1 MTCAPTCAK
10 GDGARVRGD
19 GYLLAFDFGL
29 QHIGVAVGQTI
40 TGTANPL
47 LTLPARNGTPD
58 WGECESLVA
67 QWQPVLLLIG
77 LPLNMDDS
85 ESDMSRSARRFARAL
100 GRTTGVDIVMVD
112 ERLTTFA
119 AKGIAAQ
126 TTTHDSHGIAAQLI
140 AETWLNQRR

>member
-1 MTCAPTCAK
+1 MTGNGPPVPC
-10 GDGARVRGD
+10 DGSAVRD
-19 GYLLAFDFGL
+19 GYVLAFDYGL

-40 TGTANPL
+40 SGTANPL
-47 LTLPARNGTPD
+47 LTLRAKNGTPD
-58 WGECESLVA
+58 WRECTSLVA

-85 ESDMSRSARRFARAL
+85 ESEMSQRARGFACNL
-100 GRTTGVDIVMVD
+100 GQTTGVAIAMVD

-119 AKGIAAQ
+119 AKGIASSAPASQ
-126 TTTHDSHGIAAQLI
+126 DNHGIAAQLI